1 MDKGKTYSLWRRR
14 WLGWHSRSLLANAL
28 GQTPATRHAY
38 IREMR
43 LAYRDYGDF
52 SESEIEFIFRRVSR
66 GIGRLWRHPRAG
78 ELARRAQRPIREQG
92 HRLHREV
99 SQFFE
104 PEGTATID

>member
-1 MDKGKTYSLWRRR
+1 MDKGNKYSLWRRR
-14 WLGWHSRSLLANAL
+14 WLWWHSRSLLANAL
-28 GQTPATRHAY
+28 GQTPAARHAY

-66 GIGRLWRHPRAG
+66 GICRLSRHPRAS
-78 ELARRAQRPIREQG
+78 ELARRARRPIREQG

-99 SQFFE
+99 SQLLE
-104 PEGTATID
+104 PGLAAID